1 MACERQLPLVPTGN
15 QNGYRFLEHAQ
26 RLSAELLG
34 LECLSLLELDQST
47 EQAPLLMLRGP
58 GAEGLQGQHLPA
70 DQDLIATL
78 EEARAP
84 IALDTADPVPA
95 LEPSSFFL
103 AAHGFA
109 SALISP
115 VRQAERLW
123 GCLVG
128 CSRESRS
135 LTPSDLSAFSLL
147 TAWVST
153 MVENLRLRTE
163 NAFRLSEAMSLRA
176 ASSALVEHQS
186 LDAILGAIIDEAIR
200 ALNAWD
206 ALVLLLEDHERAR
219 FRVVART
226 GPDLTSLGHGWLSVE
241 GSLNGLVV
249 KTGRPLVSRDAQ
261 KDPRANRARARRLR
275 VHSVAIAPL
284 KIRGRVIGTLAVHNK
299 RDGYFSQTDVD
310 ILCAL
315 ANQAAVAIDNMRL
328 FEEAMRAR
336 DEVQRMASE
345 LREAFAHTMHVQ
357 EEERQRIAAD
367 MHDRVVSRLVAA
379 MYEVE
384 RCISA
389 ARRGGEGL
397 EERLSAVWRLLDEA
411 VKRTRDSIYNLWP
424 ATLEHMGLEP
434 ALRELIRR
442 FGEES
447 GLRCAFQVQ
456 GNPSPMDFQ
465 RKVALY
471 RIVQEALANV
481 QQHAGPCSVEVSLRF
496 EPRQVR
502 VLVQD
507 DGAGFDVERV
517 MRTAPVQH
525 FGLLSMRERALG
537 IGGALHIH
545 SAVGQGTRILVDVPC
560 GSEIS
565 GVEGEA
571 CSPSAW

>member
-1 MACERQLPLVPTGN
+1 MACEPPVPLAPTGV
-15 QNGYRFLEHAQ
+15 QDWPRFLESVQ
-26 RLSAELLG
+26 RLSAEVLG
-34 LECLSLLELDQST
+34 LDQLFLFELDQSA
-47 EQAPLLMLRGP
+47 EQVPLLMLRAPSAGS
-58 GAEGLQGQHLPA
+58 LQDPHIPSG
-70 DQDLIATL
+70 QDLIALL
-78 EEARAP
+78 EGADGPISIDVAHPTPEWEPLASFVAAR
-84 IALDTADPVPA
+84 
-95 LEPSSFFL
+95 
-103 AAHGFA
+103 GFS
-109 SALISP
+109 SALVAP
-115 VRQAERLW
+115 VRQMERLW

-128 CSRESRS
+128 CRARS
-135 LTPSDLSAFSLL
+135 QALAPSEVAAFSLL
-147 TAWVST
+147 TACVAAT
-153 MVENLRLRTE
+153 VENARLRTE
-163 NAFRLSEAMSLRA
+163 NAFRLSEAMSLRV

-186 LDAILGAIIDEAIR
+186 LDAILGTIIDEAIR

-206 ALVLLLEDHERAR
+206 ALVLLLEDGRKER

-261 KDPRANRARARRLR
+261 KDPRANRARAKRLR
-275 VHSVAIAPL
+275 VRSVAIAPL

-345 LREAFAHTMHVQ
+345 LREAFAHTMNVQ
-357 EEERQRIAAD
+357 EEERRRIAAD
-367 MHDRVVSRLVAA
+367 VHDRVVSRLVAA

-384 RCISA
+384 GCISA

-411 VKRTRDSIYNLWP
+411 VEETRDSIYNLWP
-424 ATLEHMGLEP
+424 VTLEHMGLEP
-434 ALRELIRR
+434 ALRELTRR

-447 GLRCAFQVQ
+447 GVRCSFQVC
-456 GNPSPMDFQ
+456 GAPMPLEFQ

-471 RIVQEALANV
+471 RIVQEALMSV
-481 QQHAGPCSVEVSLRF
+481 RQHAGPCSVEVSLRF

-507 DGAGFDVERV
+507 DGVGFDVERV
-517 MRTAPVQH
+517 MGTAAARH

-537 IGGALHIH
+537 LGGALRIL
-545 SAVGQGTRILVDVPC
+545 SAPGEGTRVLVEVPC
-560 GSEIS
+560 GTE
-565 GVEGEA
+565 V
-571 CSPSAW
+571 